1 MIPRSRLSVLTA
13 PGAGDLYAAKVLA
26 TSAANLLAYWPFSEG
41 SGVVAGDLSG
51 NSRDG
56 QYDNGCLLGQ
66 PGIGDG
72 RTCPW
77 FDGVNDRVT
86 LYSASLGSAWSF
98 AEFSMALWMRMNSAA
113 VWTDSTNRSGIS
125 FTAPSSE
132 YFYISRA
139 PQNNGLTWYLRLGG
153 VDAATNTYIGGDV
166 GGDWFH
172 LGFTSKSGGN
182 AYRYV
187 NGAESTH
194 KTGVA
199 SPLGGTLSSAYASG
213 QANTWYG
220 WIAHVAVW
228 DVQLSAAQMAALASV
243 S

>member
-1 MIPRSRLSVLTA
+1 
-13 PGAGDLYAAKVLA
+13 
-26 TSAANLLAYWPFSEG
+26 
-41 SGVVAGDLSG
+41 
-51 NSRDG
+51 
-56 QYDNGCLLGQ
+56 
-66 PGIGDG
+66 
-72 RTCPW
+72 
-77 FDGVNDRVT
+77 
-86 LYSASLGSAWSF
+86 
-98 AEFSMALWMRMNSAA
+98 
-113 VWTDSTNRSGIS
+113 
-125 FTAPSSE
+125 
-132 YFYISRA
+132 
-139 PQNNGLTWYLRLGG
+139 